1 MSRKP
6 AIFLPKLTKR
16 IALGIEYKGS
26 RFHGWQRQKDVGS
39 VQACLEEAISK
50 VNNHPVRVKC
60 AGRTDTGVHA
70 TRQIIHFDTQEIRSS
85 KAWVYGT
92 NSHLPPEI
100 AVTWS
105 VEVTEEFDSR
115 FSAVSR
121 RYFYIIYNSK
131 VRPALYHDLVSHE
144 HRCLDVQRMELAGQ
158 HLLGKN
164 DFSSF
169 RAANCQSNTPMRN
182 VLHVK
187 VSRLNHFVV
196 IDIAANAFLYHMVRN
211 IAGVL
216 MDIGAG
222 LQEPGWTRDL
232 LAERN
237 RAKASVTAPAKGLY
251 LVDVQYPDKFALPVG
266 PVSPAIVNRHF

>member
-6 AIFLPKLTKR
+6 AISLPKLTKR
-16 IALGIEYKGS
+16 IALGIEYRGS
-26 RFHGWQRQKDVGS
+26 RFHGWQKQKDVDS

-50 VNNHPVRVKC
+50 VNNHPLVVKC

-70 TRQIIHFDTQEIRSS
+70 TRQIVHFDTEEIRSC
-85 KAWVYGT
+85 KAWINGT

-115 FSAVSR
+115 FSALSR

-131 VRPALYHDLVSHE
+131 VRPALYHDLVTHE
-144 HRCLDVQRMELAGQ
+144 HRCLDVQRMQLAAK
-158 HLLGKN
+158 HLIGKN

-169 RAANCQSNTPMRN
+169 RAANCQSNTPVRN
-182 VLHVK
+182 VHHIEV
-187 VSRLNHFVV
+187 RQFNHFVV
-196 IDIAANAFLYHMVRN
+196 LDIAANAFLYHMVRN

-222 LQEPGWTRDL
+222 IQEPDWTRDL
-232 LAERN
+232 LAEKN
-237 RAKASVTAPAKGLY
+237 RAKASVTAPAQGLY
-251 LVDVQYPDKFALPVG
+251 LVDVQYPDEFALPLG
-266 PVSPAIVNRHF
+266 PVLPAIVSRYF